1 MDPITV
7 EIMVLVPPV
16 KAWEVWTSPEHIP
29 NWAFASDDWE
39 AVNPESDL
47 QVGGKFKTTMQAK
60 DGSNGFDFS
69 GSYTVVEEP
78 EILEYVLDDGR
89 KVRVEFTPVPDGTQ
103 ILQTFDPENENDIEF
118 QKQGWQAFL
127 NNYKKYA
134 EQV

>member
-1 MDPITV
+1 MSPITV

-16 KAWEVWTSPEHIP
+16 KAWEYWTSPEHIP
-29 NWAFASDDWE
+29 GWSFASDDWE
-39 AVNPESDL
+39 AASPENDV

-60 DGSNGFDFS
+60 DGSAGFDFS

-78 EILEYVLDDGR
+78 ELLEYVLDDGR

-103 ILQTFDPENENDIEF
+103 ILQTFDPEEENSIEF

-127 NNYKKYA
+127 NNYKKYVEHA
-134 EQV
+134 